1 MKQFKIILFVTAI
14 ALANNCLAQVQI
26 GDLYYYLSGTSA
38 SVAFKGYGF
47 YDKDAYTIPSTI
59 NYNGL
64 DYLSF
69 NFICTIILSAHSL
82 PQHSWDAR
90 VSSR

>member
-1 MKQFKIILFVTAI
+1 LMSDILRV
-14 ALANNCLAQVQI
+14 
-26 GDLYYYLSGTSA
+26 
-38 SVAFKGYGF
+38 
-47 YDKDAYTIPSTI
+47 I
-59 NYNGL
+59 N
-64 DYLSF
+64 LSF